1 MQVTSS
7 KMYFIG
13 GRRVRPGTPFEI
25 ADDAKLSPDMTV
37 VGSEAEQAEVA
48 KATPASKGRN
58 AAKGKTEQAKAPET
72 FSELAKQ
79 DGAAQEPKGGAADL
93 V

>member
-1 MQVTSS
+1 MRVKSS

-13 GRRVRPGTPFEI
+13 GRRVHPGESFQI

-37 VGSEAEQAEVA
+37 VGDDAEQAEVA
-48 KATPASKGRN
+48 KATPVSKGRN
-58 AAKGKTEQAKAPET
+58 AARGKTEQAKAPET